1 MTGETVSHYR
11 VLREIG
17 SGGMG
22 VVYEAEDLKLGRR
35 VALKFLPHDLV
46 QNPQS
51 LERFRMEARTASSLN
66 HENIC
71 TIYEIDEHKGQPF
84 IAMELL
90 EGEPLSARVHGRP
103 FPLDGLLDIAIQ
115 VADALDAAHRKG
127 IVHRDIKPANIFITS
142 RGRAKVLDFGLAKL
156 ARERDEAVAA
166 AGATADATRLH
177 LTSPGATVGTI
188 AYMSPEQAR
197 GEELDPRSDLFSF
210 GAALYQMATR
220 NLPFDGSTA
229 ALIFHAIL
237 EKSPPAPT
245 ELNGNLPAALNAVIM
260 KALEKDRD
268 LRCQTAAEIRADL
281 KRIRRDSSSSGKMR
295 TAPGSASNQ
304 IQSSRS
310 QLSAT
315 PSSPFPLDRITAA
328 PAQTQ
333 SSGSV
338 LLGEI
343 KQHKAVAAVGIILV
357 AIVLAAGAVGL
368 YLLLNPSKPAI
379 NPLAMKVTKLTENGK
394 VAGLGAISPD
404 GRYVA
409 YVMRGARQSLWVK
422 QIATGSEAQVVPP
435 QPGFFN
441 YGLTFSPDGN
451 YIYYPHTN
459 PDNEAVTDL
468 YSVASLGGSPRH
480 IASNVFSAPGFSAD
494 GKQVAFKRTVPE
506 KKGDELVLADSDGG
520 GERVFASRQSGW
532 TGFETATPSWTSDG
546 KLIAMP
552 AVTQVKGNLGEIVV
566 FKPDGAVVK
575 TFAYPMFVNY
585 LTWSP
590 DGSGMFLIGTAPET
604 RYRPQIKYQPYP
616 SGNLENVTNDLDL
629 YQDLRITADGKALA
643 TVQQQIWSNV
653 FVGDVPAKWPAEITL
668 NPSPITSSQADGQ
681 WLSWA
686 GNGKLLTMDAQ
697 WRAFLIDPDR
707 QSGSPL
713 LERENPAAWPSACGA
728 DAIVVSL
735 VRTAAAGEW
744 HLVVYKYKP
753 ASGELKQVTNG
764 KSDFGAVCTPDGKN
778 LFYRTGED
786 VGHLMRISSDGGTP
800 VEMASNVTTFPR
812 VSPDGKQLIYLQTVG
827 QGSSQKSQFVVQGV
841 EGGAPLK
848 VLPASASV
856 NDVVWS
862 PDAQGLV
869 FIGASGAG
877 ANLFFQPLTGATP
890 LQLTHFDTEP
900 MNVSAVAFSQ
910 DGKKV
915 AVTRARANN
924 SDVVMF
930 SNFR

>member
-1 MTGETVSHYR
+1 MTGETISHYHL
-11 VLREIG
+11 LREIG

-35 VALKFLPHDLV
+35 VALKFLPRDLI

-71 TIYEIDEHKGQPF
+71 TIYEIDEHNGQPF

-90 EGEPLSARVHGRP
+90 EGEPLSARVLGRLL
-103 FPLDGLLDIAIQ
+103 PLDGLLDIAIQ
-115 VADALDAAHRKG
+115 VADALDAAHRKS

-156 ARERDEAVAA
+156 AQERDEVAA
-166 AGATADATRLH
+166 ASGATSDSTRLH

-210 GAALYQMATR
+210 GVVLYQMATG
-220 NLPFDGSTA
+220 NLPFDGATS

-237 EKSPPAPT
+237 EKMPPPPT
-245 ELNGNLPAALNAVIM
+245 EQNANLPAALNAVIL

-268 LRCQTAAEIRADL
+268 LRCQTAAELRADL
-281 KRIRRDSSSSGKMR
+281 KRIRRDTSSGR
-295 TAPGSASNQ
+295 VGTAPGSASAP
-304 IQSSRS
+304 IQTSPS
-310 QLSAT
+310 QLSAS
-315 PSSPFPLDRITAA
+315 PSSPFQVVA
-328 PAQTQ
+328 PAQGP

-338 LLGEI
+338 LLGEV
-343 KQHKAVAAVGIILV
+343 KRHKAVVAGGVILA
-357 AIVLAAGAVGL
+357 AIVVAAGAVGL
-368 YLLLNPSKPAI
+368 YLLINPKKPSI

-409 YVMRGARQSLWVK
+409 YVMRAAQQSLWVK
-422 QIATGSEAQVVPP
+422 QIATGSEVKVVPP
-435 QPGFFN
+435 QPGFFY

-451 YIYYPHTN
+451 YIYYAHTN
-459 PDNEAVTDL
+459 PDNDVVTDL
-468 YSVASLGGSPRH
+468 YAVASLGGSPRH
-480 IASNVFSAPGFSAD
+480 IASNVWSAPGFSAD
-494 GKQVAFKRTVPE
+494 GKQIVFKRVVPE
-506 KKGDELVLADSDGG
+506 KKEDELVLADSDGG
-520 GERVFASRQSGW
+520 GERVFTSRPSGW
-532 TGFETATPSWTSDG
+532 TGFQGATPSWTSDG
-546 KLIAMP
+546 KLIAM
-552 AVTQVKGNLGEIVV
+552 AAGTQVKGNMGEIVV

-575 TFAYPMFVNY
+575 TFAYPMFVTY
-585 LTWSP
+585 LTWTP
-590 DGSGMFLIGTAPET
+590 DGSGMFLIGNTPET

-616 SGNLENVTNDLDL
+616 SGDLENVTNDLNV
-629 YQDLRITADGKALA
+629 YQDLGITADGKAVA

-653 FVGDVPAKWPAEITL
+653 FVGDVPARWPAEITL

-686 GNGKLLTMDAQ
+686 ANGKLLAMDSQ
-697 WRAFLIDPDR
+697 WRAFLIDPNR
-707 QSGSPL
+707 QSESPL
-713 LERENPAAWPSACGA
+713 LERENPAVYPAACGP
-728 DAIVVSL
+728 DTIMVSL
-735 VRTAAAGEW
+735 VRTAATREW
-744 HLVVYKYKP
+744 HLVVYKYNP

-764 KSDFGAVCTPDGKN
+764 KSDFGAACTPDGKN
-778 LFYRTGED
+778 LFYKTGEED
-786 VGHLMRISSDGGTP
+786 AAGRLMRISSDSGTP
-800 VEMASNVTTFPR
+800 VEIASNVTTFPR
-812 VSPDGKQLIYLQTVG
+812 VSPDGKQLVYLQTVG
-827 QGSSQKSQFVVQGV
+827 QGSGQKSQFVVQGV

-856 NDVVWS
+856 NDLVWS
-862 PDAQGLV
+862 PDGQGVV

-890 LQLTHFDTEP
+890 LQITHFDTEP
-900 MNVSAVAFSQ
+900 MNIVAVAFSQ